1 MGTYIMH
8 SHMEYKDK
16 ADLWQL
22 TTEEYVCPV
31 VDTYGKFSTKTDWP
45 FWWQNYEMF
54 AVLGDIRNYS
64 NAKSVRH
71 VCGLPKDSHY
81 LNATLSTEYNFGFS
95 CKREKLID
103 DYPFSDSAYA
113 FRCIVL
119 ADLFNFNYEDKVVDV
134 RDSNIEKTYRKFVGE
149 NFFKSLESLREFVQ
163 RQADGDANRVR
174 LIIGFN

>member
-1 MGTYIMH
+1 
-8 SHMEYKDK
+8 MEYKDK

-22 TTEEYVCPV
+22 VTEEYVCPV
-31 VDTYGKFSTKTDWP
+31 IDTYDKLKTNTDWP
-45 FWWQNYEMF
+45 FWWQSYDMF
-54 AVLGDIRNYS
+54 AVLGNIRNYS
-64 NAKSVRH
+64 QVKSVRH
-71 VCGLPKDSHY
+71 IYGLPVDSHY
-81 LNATLSTEYNFGFS
+81 LNETLSTEQHFGFDY
-95 CKREKLID
+95 KRDKLID

-134 RDSNIEKTYRKFVGE
+134 RDSNIEKTYREFVGE
-149 NFFKSLESLREFVQ
+149 DFFKSLESLKEFVQ